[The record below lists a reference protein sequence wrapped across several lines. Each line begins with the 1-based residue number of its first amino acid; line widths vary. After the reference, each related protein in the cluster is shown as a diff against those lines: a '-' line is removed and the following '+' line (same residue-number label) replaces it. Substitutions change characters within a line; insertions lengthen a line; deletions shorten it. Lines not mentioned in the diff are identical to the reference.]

1 MSPTST
7 TPPTNDIQP
16 GSGMTADVDPF
27 AAISAAMTSQFTRPL
42 SKSTLALLVIFLLFH
57 ALIATFSL
65 LILIGPYIG
74 GKKRSHWLFRK
85 SYIPSNPGE
94 KVEKTPLYMMNTGF
108 FMCIAQ
114 LLGSLS
120 TIAFICLQFNPAR
133 SLDYALH
140 AEPLIPLGLMYL
152 FEMLAYWIMAHCFL
166 ALSYSA
172 GTVSTRSSLHRLT
185 RWDPPPI
192 LVNAVFTCVPVC
204 MVAAILGT
212 IVHGSEGFGHV
223 LSQLRSTLE
232 VLSRGSSDLK
242 RLQNPSLPALQK
254 ISIQSDLA
262 RVQSEL
268 NALTPESVT
277 NLRAAIYYH
286 HWSQI
291 LFLVFMCITCLVF
304 ILSFVKLTEKLLL
317 QGQEPISHSPKSH
330 QFYRSQP
337 ERADSYLDL
346 KSQSSAPMRT
356 YLGTLKSDRQLL
368 GFTVRAYATI
378 IAMVTSIACF
388 LISIFRATDV
398 IINPTWH
405 GVITWLPTVSGSWS
419 AIPVAWQ
426 CWRLYSD

>member
-1 MSPTST
+1 
-7 TPPTNDIQP
+7 
-16 GSGMTADVDPF
+16 
-27 AAISAAMTSQFTRPL
+27 
-42 SKSTLALLVIFLLFH
+42 
-57 ALIATFSL
+57 
-65 LILIGPYIG
+65 
-74 GKKRSHWLFRK
+74 
-85 SYIPSNPGE
+85 
-94 KVEKTPLYMMNTGF
+94 MMNTGF

-140 AEPLIPLGLMYL
+140 AEPLIPWVQLDLTLSFLFLSTASLSGQELIHFPIRYNFCWISLGLMYL

-166 ALSYSA
+166 ALWVMFVPNWQFRWIHSTAVYINFSRDSSYSA
-172 GTVSTRSSLHRLT
+172 GLVSTRSSLHRLT

-291 LFLVFMCITCLVF
+291 LFLVFMCITCLV
-304 ILSFVKLTEKLLL
+304 S
-317 QGQEPISHSPKSH
+317 
-330 QFYRSQP
+330 
-337 ERADSYLDL
+337 
-346 KSQSSAPMRT
+346 
-356 YLGTLKSDRQLL
+356 
-368 GFTVRAYATI
+368 
-378 IAMVTSIACF
+378 
-388 LISIFRATDV
+388 
-398 IINPTWH
+398 
-405 GVITWLPTVSGSWS
+405 
-419 AIPVAWQ
+419 
-426 CWRLYSD
+426 RLFS